1 MRFRATHSM
10 VLLATIT
17 ATAANQVVSFL
28 YPERSFPSD
37 AKLIGTTGGTLT
49 TLAFNCAKAAPTTVA
64 SVAATRSIVASD
76 DDDDQCWVLDAG
88 YTITAGSTTFEFA
101 YTTHGFTISAGCSF
115 ASTTYASCKATS
127 TFVSDTGV
135 QSFDTSSRIPHIT
148 VTITAT
154 ESVSASATASATS
167 SSVSETTTSDTGS
180 TTLGPSASS
189 SATSTSTADISDNAA
204 MPLATGTAQW
214 VAGGAAMMLALAV
227 A

>member
-1 MRFRATHSM
+1 MRLQATRSLA
-10 VLLATIT
+10 LLATV
-17 ATAANQVVSFL
+17 TAAAANDIVSFL
-28 YPERSFPSD
+28 YPERSFPND

-49 TLAFNCAKAAPTTVA
+49 TLAFNCAEAAPTTVT
-64 SVAATRSIVASD
+64 SVAATTSIAAPN
-76 DDDDQCWVLDAG
+76 DDDDQCWVPGAG

-135 QSFDTSSRIPHIT
+135 QSYDTSSRIPHMT

-154 ESVSASATASATS
+154 ESVSASATASTTS
-167 SSVSETTTSDTGS
+167 SSVSKTTTSDTSS
-180 TTLGPSASS
+180 TTVESSASY

-204 MPLATGTAQW
+204 MPLATGAAQW
-214 VAGGAAMMLALAV
+214 VAGGAAMMLALAI